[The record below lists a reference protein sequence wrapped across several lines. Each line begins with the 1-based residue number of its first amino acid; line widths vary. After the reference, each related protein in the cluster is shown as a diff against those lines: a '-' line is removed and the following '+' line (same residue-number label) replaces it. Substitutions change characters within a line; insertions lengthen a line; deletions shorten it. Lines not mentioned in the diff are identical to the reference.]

1 MSHENPTPLR
11 VGATGTLNGW
21 RVRVAGR
28 LVMSVEVEGE
38 TYLWSEFHLIDN
50 SGNSATLV
58 FEEGEEGPE
67 WKLFRAF
74 TPAQPMTAREAAA
87 KRVGDDVN
95 LDGTNVIVTLV
106 DQSRVEFIEG
116 EAPEGVEVGD
126 VAHYF
131 NADTGSRMLVA
142 SWTGE
147 EIEFYEGLDAP
158 ADSVA
163 DAFGFPRGATVDR
176 STREG
181 AGAASSFR
189 GEGESPA
196 SFFGGGTTAK
206 SSGLLIKVVLVVLGA
221 AGLFGAYSCFSGGK
235 SPRISPGPA
244 AKRIAPA
251 QRLAT
256 GANGSLA
263 EHRYVVVGQ
272 NVVEIARTTGRHERR
287 EYLLREE
294 TASPALLVNGLSGG
308 AQEWHLLRETPVPP
322 GLTPHDAA
330 TKRKG
335 APVEIAGRTLRVTD
349 LFLGKI
355 RSADIQANASGSGAA
370 STVHYGFVGREAGD
384 VLVARWTETQIQF
397 YRGTTVPETDVLAAF
412 GTAAEK
418 SK

>member
-38 TYLWSEFHLIDN
+38 NYFWSEFHLVDN

-58 FEEGEEGPE
+58 FEEGEDGPE

-87 KRVGDDVN
+87 KTVGDKVN
-95 LDGTNVIVTLV
+95 LDGTPLAITLV

-142 SWTGE
+142 SWTGD

-158 ADSVA
+158 ADSVSA
-163 DAFGFPRGATVDR
+163 AFGFARGATR
-176 STREG
+176 SVSPN
-181 AGAASSFR
+181 ASSSFR
-189 GEGESPA
+189 GAEESPA
-196 SFFGGGTTAK
+196 SFLGGGAATK
-206 SSGLLIKVVLVVLGA
+206 SSGLLVKIVLALLVA
-221 AGLFGAYSCFSGGK
+221 ASLFAAYSCFSRGS
-235 SPRISPGPA
+235 SPRISAGPA
-244 AKRIAPA
+244 AKRPAPPA
-251 QRLAT
+251 RLAT
-256 GANGSLA
+256 GASGSLTD
-263 EHRYVVVGQ
+263 HRYVVVGQ
-272 NVVEIARTTGRHERR
+272 NVVEVARTSGRHERR
-287 EYLLREE
+287 EYLLSEDS
-294 TASPALLVNGLSGG
+294 ALPALLVNGLSGG

-322 GLTPHDAA
+322 ELTPYDAA
-330 TKRKG
+330 TRRKG
-335 APVEIAGRTLRVTD
+335 APVETAGRTLRVTE

-355 RSADIQANASGSGAA
+355 LSADNQPESTGSSAA
-370 STVHYGFVGREAGD
+370 GTVHYGFVGREAGD
-384 VLVARWTETQIQF
+384 VLVARWTENKIQF
-397 YRGTTVPETDVLAAF
+397 YRGTTVPETEVLAAF
-412 GTAAEK
+412 RPTK
-418 SK
+418 